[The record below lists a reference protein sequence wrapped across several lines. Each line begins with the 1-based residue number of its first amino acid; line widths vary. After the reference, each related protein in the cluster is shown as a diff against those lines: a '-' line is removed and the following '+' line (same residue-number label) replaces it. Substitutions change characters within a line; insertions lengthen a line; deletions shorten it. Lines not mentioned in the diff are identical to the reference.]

1 MGIDDHKV
9 PPNETDQVQ
18 PVDRG
23 LGQHIKLNMGV
34 EMDEWLE
41 VDENL
46 ALWEGDDGVK
56 LSASDRRILL
66 ANWYFNATQKALKGH
81 AKWAYFQHAGGLITA
96 DGSDDH
102 LIKLEGAPAGYK
114 LVVPAPDN

>member
-1 MGIDDHKV
+1 M
-9 PPNETDQVQ
+9 
-18 PVDRG
+18 
-23 LGQHIKLNMGV
+23 

-66 ANWYFNATQKALKGH
+66 ANWYFNATTRKRSRGTPSGPTFNMLA
-81 AKWAYFQHAGGLITA
+81 
-96 DGSDDH
+96 
-102 LIKLEGAPAGYK
+102 
-114 LVVPAPDN
+114 V